1 MACVPLSSGFQ
12 SMPEAAQI
20 ARRPCPSEGWNMNS
34 QSTPA
39 MAGAT
44 A

>member
-1 MACVPLSSGFQ
+1 MAWLPLSSGFQ
-12 SMPEAAQI
+12 STPSERMPRAT
-20 ARRPCPSEGWNMNS
+20 RPSEGWNMKS
-34 QSTPA
+34 HSTPA